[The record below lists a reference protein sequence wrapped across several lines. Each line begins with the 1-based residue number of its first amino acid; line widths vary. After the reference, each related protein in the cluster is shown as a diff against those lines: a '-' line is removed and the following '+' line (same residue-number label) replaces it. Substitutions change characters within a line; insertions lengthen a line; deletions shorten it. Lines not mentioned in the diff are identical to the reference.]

1 MINKRLLIKPDE
13 TVVNTDNF
21 TPVTYTGNGTTQ
33 SITTGFQPDLVW
45 VKNRSA
51 AQSHYLFDSVRGD
64 NAGIFPDLTDAEY
77 TSVNYISFDSNG
89 FTTGSTNNINTNNY
103 VAWCWKAGGSAV
115 SNTDGTVT
123 STVSANQDAG
133 FSIVKGTAISNGAFT
148 VGHGLSSAPE
158 LYIIKNT
165 SGVGGW
171 ITYVQSLGA
180 DKYLTL
186 NTSDAAGT
194 STLFWNNTAPSSTVF
209 QMNAGQ
215 VITGG
220 ADFIAY
226 CFHSVDGYQKLGIYT
241 GTGATGNVINVGF
254 KPRFILLKNTSSGAN
269 GDGWFM
275 FDTTR
280 SGSDV
285 INVNLQ
291 ANISDAESGPYAYTI
306 TVSSTG
312 FEPTGSFANFTGT
325 NASGNTYIYLAIA

>member
-215 VITGG
+215 VITGS

-226 CFHSVDGYQKLGIYT
+226 CFHSVDGYQKVGSYT
-241 GTGATGNVINVGF
+241 GDSSTSGNIITTGF
-254 KPRFILLKNTSSGAN
+254 QPRFLLIKNISNSTDTHWG
-269 GDGWFM
+269 M
-275 FDTTR
+275 FDSIRDATNPNTGRLLANVSNAEVTTD
-280 SGSDV
+280 SNWGFNFLS
-285 INVNLQ
+285 N
-291 ANISDAESGPYAYTI
+291 
-306 TVSSTG
+306 G
-312 FEPTGSFANFTGT
+312 FEPTVGSNQV
-325 NASGNTYIYLAIA
+325 NASGSTYIYLAIA